1 MSIWHGGRGG
11 GGGGRKRRE
20 KKKDSKGESIGNLLT
35 VMRISVGDGFRIRAH
50 VSFLV

>member
-1 MSIWHGGRGG
+1 MGG
-11 GGGGRKRRE
+11 GGGGGAGGGRKRRE
-20 KKKDSKGESIGNLLT
+20 RKKDSKGESIGNSLT